1 MRKTNKKLMKE
12 FAETEYLIIGSNNFW
27 YSIETSLKN
36 AITTVKEIKKENTGF
51 GDPETGHE
59 PEMPETFY
67 IYKAEEIK
75 QL

>member
-36 AITTVKEIKKENTGF
+36 AIATVKKIKKEHSGF
-51 GDPETGHE
+51 GDPETRHT